1 MNHETLWAREGDMAK
16 AWWNDGFWSPFSS
29 GIRPEDRSMAR
40 IYCHGFDFR
49 VESQNGT
56 KTMIKEEAP

>member
-1 MNHETLWAREGDMAK
+1 MY
-16 AWWNDGFWSPFSS
+16 
-29 GIRPEDRSMAR
+29 RSEWRTMT
-40 IYCHGFDFR
+40 HGFDFR